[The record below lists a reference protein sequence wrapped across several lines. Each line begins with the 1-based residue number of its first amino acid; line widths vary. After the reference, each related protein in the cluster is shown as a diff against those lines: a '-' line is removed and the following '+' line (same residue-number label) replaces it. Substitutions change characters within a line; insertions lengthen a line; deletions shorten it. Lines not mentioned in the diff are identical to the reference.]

1 MASTLVFW
9 VTEMTTRDG
18 VSLMGF
24 LDEIDDPRK
33 PSNGTLHDFR
43 EILVMS
49 IAAMLSDSDTVEDIA
64 YWAHKKEAW
73 LRRFL
78 VLKNGIPSEDTFLR
92 IFRVIDPKQFETV
105 FRRWVSGVVGALS
118 GTIAVDGKTV
128 RGSGSGVE
136 TAIHMVS
143 AFATEL
149 GIVLGQEK
157 VAGKSNEI
165 TAIPELLDALYLK
178 GFLVTIDAM
187 GCQKNIARQIT
198 AKGGDYLLMVKG
210 NQPSLLEAIED
221 TFIDQHDV
229 PGVDRQSQVDKS
241 HGRLVGQIASVLP
254 AKGVVDPADW
264 PKCKTIGRID
274 SIRKIGDQES
284 GLERRYYISS
294 RDLSAQQLAVAVRAH
309 WGIENRLHWVLDVS
323 FGEDGSTIRKD
334 NAPQNL
340 SLLKKIVLNLIR
352 LDTTDKRK
360 ASLRLK
366 RKGAAWDDDTRTNML
381 GLTPL

>member
-1 MASTLVFW
+1 
-9 VTEMTTRDG
+9 
-18 VSLMGF
+18 MGC
-24 LDEIDDPRK
+24 LSGIDDPRK

-43 EILVMS
+43 EILVIA
-49 IAAMLSDSDTVEDIA
+49 IAATLSDSDTVEDIA
-64 YWAHKKEAW
+64 FWARKKEVW

-78 VLKNGIPSEDTFLR
+78 VLKNGVPSEETFLR
-92 IFRVIDPKQFETV
+92 IFRVIDPKQFETA
-105 FRRWVSGVVGALS
+105 FRRWVGGVVGALS
-118 GTIAVDGKTV
+118 GTLAVDGKTV
-128 RGSGSGVE
+128 RGSGSGGE

-149 GIVLGQEK
+149 GVVLGQEK

-165 TAIPELLDALYLK
+165 TAIPELLEALYIK
-178 GFLVTIDAM
+178 GFLVSIDAM
-187 GCQKNIARQIT
+187 GCQKRIARQIT

-210 NQPSLLEAIED
+210 NQPSLLEAIE
-221 TFIDQHDV
+221 THFIDSHDAE
-229 PGVDRQSQVDKS
+229 GVDRQRHTEKS
-241 HGRLVGQIASVLP
+241 HGRIIGQIASVLP
-254 AKGVVDPADW
+254 AKGVVDCVDW

-274 SIRKIGDQES
+274 SLRKVGDKES
-284 GLERRYYISS
+284 DLERRYYISS
-294 RDLSAQQLAVAVRAH
+294 RDLSAEQLATAVRAH

-323 FGEDGSTIRKD
+323 FGEDGSTVRKD

-352 LDTTDKRK
+352 LDTSDKTK

-366 RKGAAWDDDTRTNML
+366 RKGAAWDDDVRMNML

>member
-1 MASTLVFW
+1 
-9 VTEMTTRDG
+9 MTTTNE
-18 VSLMGF
+18 VCLMDY
-24 LDEIDDPRK
+24 LIQIDDPRQ
-33 PSNGTLHDFR
+33 PSNGMLHDFQ
-43 EILVMS
+43 EILVIA

-64 YWAHKKEAW
+64 YWARKKEAW

-92 IFRVIDPKQFETV
+92 IFRVLDPKQFETV
-105 FRRWVSGVVGALS
+105 FRRWVAGVVGALS

-128 RGSGSGVE
+128 RGSGNGGE

-157 VAGKSNEI
+157 VARKSNEI
-165 TAIPELLDALYLK
+165 TAIPVLLDALYIK
-178 GFLVTIDAM
+178 GFLVSIDAM
-187 GCQKNIARQIT
+187 GCQKRIARKIT
-198 AKGGDYLLMVKG
+198 NKGGDYLLMVKG
-210 NQPSLLEAIED
+210 NQPSLLEAIET
-221 TFIDQHDV
+221 TFIDQHEV
-229 PGVDRQSQVDKS
+229 QGVDRQKHGEKS
-241 HGRLVGQIASVLP
+241 HGRIVGQIASVLP
-254 AKGVVDPADW
+254 AKGTVNLADW

-274 SIRKIGDQES
+274 SIRVVGSKES
-284 GLERRYYISS
+284 DLERRYYISS
-294 RDLSAQQLAVAVRAH
+294 RNLSADQLATAVRAH

-323 FGEDGSTIRKD
+323 FGEDGSTLRKD

-340 SLLKKIVLNLIR
+340 SVLRKIVLNLIR
-352 LDTTDKRK
+352 LNTTDKSK

-366 RKGAAWDDDTRTNML
+366 RKGAAWDDEVRTNML